1 MKGELSTMKNLLTE
15 LRISLIATLSMAL
28 LLCGLY
34 PALVWVSAQ
43 GIFHDEAN
51 GSLIIRGGRV
61 IGSSLLAQ
69 RFTGVKYFHPRPSA
83 AGSGYDAASSGGSN
97 FGPLSRKLMDGIGQR
112 VSEYRTRNG
121 LTPDTRVPVD
131 AVTTSGSGL
140 DPHISVGNALLQA
153 PRVARARGLSEE
165 TVQKNIAAH
174 LEGRMLGIFG
184 ETRVNVLLLNLALDE
199 GK

>member
-1 MKGELSTMKNLLTE
+1 MKNLLTE
-15 LRISLIATLSMAL
+15 LRISLIATLSMAV

-34 PALVWVSAQ
+34 PALVLVMAQ

-51 GSLIIRGGRV
+51 CSLIIRGGRV

-83 AGSGYDAASSGGSN
+83 AGSGYDAANSGGSN
-97 FGPLSRKLMDGIGQR
+97 FGPLSKKLMNGIGQR

-121 LTPDTRVPVD
+121 LSPDTRVPVD

-153 PRVARARGLSEE
+153 PRVARTRGLSEE
-165 TVQKNIAAH
+165 TVQKNIAVH
-174 LEGRMLGIFG
+174 VEGRTLEIFG
-184 ETRVNVLLLNLALDE
+184 EPRVNVLLLNLALDE